1 MADMNKIYDYSFE
14 FTGKLK
20 KIYIESNNV
29 CFGPCPESD
38 TETEQ
43 HLTITSDGKVELTR
57 QSFSDEIIE
66 KTEFLIDKD
75 EAETLFNTFEDRNSY

>member
-1 MADMNKIYDYSFE
+1 MADMNKIHDYSFK
-14 FTGKLK
+14 FTGKLQ

-43 HLTITSDGKVELTR
+43 HLTITFDGKVELTR

-66 KTEFLIDKD
+66 KTELLIDKD
-75 EAETLFNTFEDRNSY
+75 KAVAL